1 MARTASSWRGY
12 AISFAVVSIAA
23 FAACCG
29 HEDAWAQSLKSDE
42 VLSSVGVS
50 MLATPSPALGADNR
64 VHLAYE
70 WLVSN
75 TSALFITL
83 DKVEAVDDHNRVLG
97 ELAGPAL
104 AAMMTVRG
112 GDGSTLAPGGST
124 IIFVDTAFPADA
136 HLPAA
141 IAARLTLTRQL
152 AGSNGKPA
160 PFPATEPLPATIS
173 FVGPSATIGTAPAVV
188 IDPPLR
194 GPRWLA
200 LNGCCDELTSHR
212 GAVMAVNGV
221 QRVPERFAIDW
232 AQLQPDN
239 RLYAGDRS
247 KLESYAYF
255 GAPVYAVAD
264 GVVVNLYDKAP
275 EQTPGAPMTGITTEN
290 VGGNMLV
297 IDIGG
302 GNFAFFAHLKPGS
315 LKVKLGDRVT
325 RGEVIALLGDTG
337 NSDAPHLHFH
347 VMDSASP
354 LDANG
359 RPYVFRRFVGQGVLD
374 EASGEGMFEKGAP
387 GVVKSGE
394 MAGPHV
400 DQMPLN
406 NEVVDFGN

>member
-1 MARTASSWRGY
+1 M
-12 AISFAVVSIAA
+12 
-23 FAACCG
+23 
-29 HEDAWAQSLKSDE
+29 
-42 VLSSVGVS
+42 
-50 MLATPSPALGADNR
+50 
-64 VHLAYE
+64 
-70 WLVSN
+70 
-75 TSALFITL
+75 
-83 DKVEAVDDHNRVLG
+83 
-97 ELAGPAL
+97 
-104 AAMMTVRG
+104 
-112 GDGSTLAPGGST
+112 
-124 IIFVDTAFPADA
+124 DTAFPADA
-136 HLPAA
+136 PLPAA

-152 AGSNGKPA
+152 AGSDGKPA
-160 PFPATEPLPATIS
+160 PFPKSEPLPATIS
-173 FVGPSATIGTAPAVV
+173 FVGPQINIATDPAVA

-232 AQLQPDN
+232 VQLQSDD

-290 VGGNMLV
+290 IGGNMLV
-297 IDIGG
+297 VDIGG

-315 LKVKLGDRVT
+315 LKVKLGDRVK

-337 NSDAPHLHFH
+337 NSDGPHLHFH

-354 LDANG
+354 LNANG

-387 GVVKSGE
+387 GVVKGGE

-400 DQMPLN
+400 NQMPLN